1 MTGEFWNDKTLMPV
15 TIGYLAIIPADRDI
29 MEILVPRRLS

>member
-1 MTGEFWNDKTLMPV
+1 MTGKFWSDKSSIPL

-29 MEILVPRRLS
+29 KEILVPRRLS